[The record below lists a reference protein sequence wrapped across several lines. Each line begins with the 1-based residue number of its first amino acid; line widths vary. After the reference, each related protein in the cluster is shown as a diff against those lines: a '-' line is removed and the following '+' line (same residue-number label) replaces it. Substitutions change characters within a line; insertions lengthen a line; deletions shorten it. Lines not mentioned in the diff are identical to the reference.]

1 MKTDELIDRL
11 GRDVTVVKPLRAPR
25 TRTIVWLLWA
35 AVYLVVVAVMM
46 LTMMS
51 PARVTV
57 TPLYLLQQGAA
68 LVTGIAAARAAF
80 ASVVPG
86 ASTRVWV
93 QAAGSAAVWVVS
105 LLWQGILD
113 VHTSGT
119 LGASRETDWPCVA
132 SIAIGALVLGGP
144 LVWMLR
150 RGAPLTPRTTAL
162 LAGSAALSFANIEA
176 CATRPHAFAITVL
189 LWHGGTI
196 TLVVALFAGMGRR
209 WLRWPVMIPR

>member
-11 GRDVTVVKPLRAPR
+11 VRDVTVVKPLRAPR

-57 TPLYLLQQGAA
+57 SPLYLLQQGAA

-132 SIAIGALVLGGP
+132 SIAIGAFVLGGP

-162 LAGSAALSFANIEA
+162 LAGSAALSFANVEA
-176 CATRPHAFAITVL
+176 CVTRPHAFAMTVL

-209 WLRWPVMIPR
+209 WLRWPAIPR

>member
-93 QAAGSAAVWVVS
+93 QAAGSAAVWVVF

-176 CATRPHAFAITVL
+176 CVTRPHAFAMTVL

>member
-11 GRDVTVVKPLRAPR
+11 VRDVTVVKPLRTPR
-25 TRTIVWLLWA
+25 TRTIVWLLWG

-57 TPLYLLQQGAA
+57 SPLYLLQQGAA

-86 ASTRVWV
+86 TSTRVWV
-93 QAAGSAAVWVVS
+93 QAAGSAAVWIVS

-176 CATRPHAFAITVL
+176 CVTRPHAFAMTVL

>member
-1 MKTDELIDRL
+1 MDGPQAPDEHLSRL
-11 GRDVTVVKPLRAPR
+11 MARAQEGDSDAYVTLLRAITPR
-25 TRTIVWLLWA
+25 IRQLVRSKRAFLAASDVADVVQEALL
-35 AVYLVVVAVMM
+35 
-46 LTMMS
+46 
-51 PARVTV
+51 
-57 TPLYLLQQGAA
+57 
-68 LVTGIAAARAAF
+68 
-80 ASVVPG
+80 
-86 ASTRVWV
+86 
-93 QAAGSAAVWVVS
+93 
-105 LLWQGILD
+105 
-113 VHTSGT
+113 TSGT

-132 SIAIGALVLGGP
+132 SMAIGAFVLGGP

-176 CATRPHAFAITVL
+176 CVTRPHAFAMTVL

>member
-11 GRDVTVVKPLRAPR
+11 VRDVTVVKPLRAPR

-57 TPLYLLQQGAA
+57 SPLYLLQQGAA

-86 ASTRVWV
+86 TSTRVWV
-93 QAAGSAAVWVVS
+93 QAAGSAAVWIVS

-176 CATRPHAFAITVL
+176 CVTRPHAFAMTVL

>member
-11 GRDVTVVKPLRAPR
+11 VRNVTVVKPLRAPR
-25 TRTIVWLLWA
+25 TLTIVWLLWG

-93 QAAGSAAVWVVS
+93 HAAGSAAVWVVS

-132 SIAIGALVLGGP
+132 SMAIGAFVLGGP

-176 CATRPHAFAITVL
+176 CVTRPHAFAMTVL
-189 LWHGGTI
+189 LWHGSTI